1 MFSPQHSEQTP
12 AVGTDSQVHVL
23 FACTVYAHVPDA
35 CVPNTDPAV
44 TCVGGGVQKQLIKE
58 R

>member
-23 FACTVYAHVPDA
+23 FACTVCAHVPDP
-35 CVPNTDPAV
+35 VV